1 MDLSN
6 IHLHPN
12 RQHPVRFR
20 LQLRE
25 LGIQEYFSFDDA
37 KSKKE
42 ALNSAVTRR
51 DELLKIHRLRQSL
64 GFKQLFSEKGL
75 IKGLRLSVKVSKA
88 SLVLSLYNQQ
98 IGKREKFIK
107 ERVVTP
113 ENFDDAFFELLEDL
127 IQLKGLTLDHQ
138 DKKLIKKI
146 RMKYIRLCNEL
157 HETRIIPIKK
167 EPSIKK
173 YLEMPSLFSTDQK
186 YVNGLRVTDKKKRG
200 KSSFALRIKL
210 GKGQVKEY
218 VRFITKANFNS
229 LFEEMVDL
237 VAEHHDLTISDA
249 DQAAL
254 TKIKQ
259 RYRREFNKLEK
270 AKG

>member
-75 IKGLRLSVKVSKA
+75 IKGLRFHVSNPQA
-88 SLVLSLYNQQ
+88 SLLLSLYNQKP
-98 IGKREKFIK
+98 GERETYIK
-107 ERVVTP
+107 QRVVTP
-113 ENFDDAFFELLEDL
+113 ENIDEVFFELLDDL
-127 IQLKGLTLDHQ
+127 IQLKKLNLDAQ

-157 HETRIIPIKK
+157 YETRILPIKK
-167 EPSIKK
+167 VSSTEIFPEP
-173 YLEMPSLFSTDQK
+173 PSLFSADQK
-186 YVNGLRVTDKKKRG
+186 YVSGLRVTDKKKRG

-237 VAEHHDLTISDA
+237 AVEHHDLTISDA
-249 DQAAL
+249 AQEHL
-254 TKIKQ
+254 TKIKH
-259 RYRREFNKLEK
+259 RYRREFNKLKK
-270 AKG
+270 AKV